1 MFLEDMFAAGQDLTA
16 LFEGLG
22 VGFAL
27 VSIVVGALVCF
38 VGYRIHKAILA
49 MFGFA
54 VGALVGYGIGQIYLE
69 LDTVLAMLV
78 AVVGGV
84 IGGGLF
90 VLLYYVGIFGL
101 GAVAGYVTGLAW
113 AVTFD
118 MGSGDAAGLVLALIF
133 GVIALV
139 LHKVVI
145 VLTTAVWGA
154 ARMVAGIAYLVGG
167 GFSPLALLSDPGR
180 LEASGQLT
188 LLLVGWGVLSVA
200 GVLTQ
205 YRVTGKGDYRRRK
218 GDDEEGDD

>member
-1 MFLEDMFAAGQDLTA
+1 MFLEDLFAAGQDLTA

-22 VGFAL
+22 AGFAL
-27 VSIVVGALVCF
+27 LSILVGGLVCF
-38 VGYRIHKAILA
+38 AGYRIHKAILA

-54 VGALVGYGIGQIYLE
+54 VGAMVGYGVGQVVLE
-69 LDTVLAMLV
+69 LDTLLSMLV

-90 VLLYYVGIFGL
+90 VVLYYVGIFGL

-113 AVTFD
+113 AVAFD
-118 MGSGDAAGLVLALIF
+118 MGSGDVAGLVLALIF
-133 GVIALV
+133 GAIALV

-154 ARMVAGIAYLVGG
+154 GRMVAGIAYLVGG
-167 GFSPLALLSDPGR
+167 GFSPMALLTEPGR
-180 LEASGQLT
+180 AEASGQLT
-188 LLLVGWGVLSVA
+188 FLLVGWAVLAVA

-205 YRVTGKGDYRRRK
+205 YRVTGKGDFRRK
-218 GDDEEGDD
+218 RRDEDGEE